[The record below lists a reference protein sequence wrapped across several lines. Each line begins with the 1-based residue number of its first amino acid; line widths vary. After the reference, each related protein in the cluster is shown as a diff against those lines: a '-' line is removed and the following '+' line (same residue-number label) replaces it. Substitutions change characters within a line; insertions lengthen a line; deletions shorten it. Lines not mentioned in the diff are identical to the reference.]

1 MKSFGIKD
9 FSLVKRVKG
18 SDSSYVLTKICFSTK
33 DGSEIAKHEE
43 YKHPYGPEFVLEDD
57 EEIIGVYGAS
67 ADQDD
72 AIYNLGF
79 IVWKPPTI

>member
-9 FSLVKRVKG
+9 FSIVKRVKG
-18 SDSSYVLTKICFSTK
+18 SDSSYVPGKISFSKK
-33 DGSEIAKHEE
+33 DGSEIAKAEGGDNH
-43 YKHPYGPEFVLEDD
+43 YGPEFVLEDD

-67 ADQDD
+67 ADLDD